1 MKASKC
7 LENQI
12 LNEDI
17 MIDEKIHN
25 EYCVHSQTR
34 ILTILVIMSYTKG
47 QIYNVAIG
55 IGQ

>member
-7 LENQI
+7 IENQI

-47 QIYNVAIG
+47 QIYNVAIL